1 MLITDIKR
9 KEMAEDN
16 GMHAIAER
24 YGLEVIETTTDKNGY
39 PKDLQNALVGFDTF
53 EDAQD
58 VAEEYGLRITTF
70 VRKDG
75 HEFYYRNN
83 NTTYEPLHIRAEDYG
98 DDYKVFDK
106 NHHKNYYKNEVRPY
120 LSDFDNIDDL
130 FDFVN
135 EQMNIITE
143 LENIGNDELVIVRDG
158 EYYETIERNTM
169 CWEHDDEIVIIGVI

>member
-24 YGLEVIETTTDKNGY
+24 YGLQVIETTTDKNGY

-53 EDAQD
+53 EEAQD

-98 DDYKVFDK
+98 DDYKVFGI
-106 NHHKNYYKNEVRPY
+106 NHRKNYYKNEVRPH
-120 LSDFDNIDDL
+120 LHDFDDIDDL
-130 FDFVN
+130 MDFV
-135 EQMNIITE
+135 EAQSDIIAE
-143 LENIGNDELVIVRDG
+143 LESLGDDELVIVRDG
-158 EYYETIERNTM
+158 EYYETIERNIM
-169 CWEHDDEIVIIGVI
+169 RWYHDNELVIIGVI

>member
-1 MLITDIKR
+1 MVITDIKR

-16 GMHAIAER
+16 GMHAIAEQ
-24 YGLEVIETTTDKNGY
+24 YGLTVIKTTTDKNGY

-53 EDAQD
+53 EEAQD

-70 VRKDG
+70 IRKAG
-75 HEFYYRNN
+75 HELYYRNN

-98 DDYKVFDK
+98 DDYKVFGI

-130 FDFVN
+130 MDFVSAQ
-135 EQMNIITE
+135 EDIISA
-143 LENIGNDELVIVRDG
+143 LDDISRNELVIVRDG
-158 EYYETIERNTM
+158 EYYETIERKTM
-169 CWEHDDEIVIIGVI
+169 RWDNEEELVVIGVI